1 MSDIS
6 VGVLMST
13 DGAQLYPAGP
23 DPRRMVELWSAE
35 LDGLD
40 VTSAT
45 VAVTLQRLAQRVE
58 RAVVAIARSHGLGPG
73 DLRVL
78 LALRRGGPP
87 HAVSPTELFRLLLIT
102 SGAVSKQVDRLVE
115 VGLVARMPDPEK
127 LRGLLV
133 RLEPAGR
140 AVADAAMKE
149 ISSSFVGLERLS
161 VEQKHEILAM
171 LGRLQVVMEG
181 AASHSL
187 STPAPEGVR

>member
-127 LRGLLV
+127 LRG
-133 RLEPAGR
+133 
-140 AVADAAMKE
+140 
-149 ISSSFVGLERLS
+149 
-161 VEQKHEILAM
+161 
-171 LGRLQVVMEG
+171 
-181 AASHSL
+181 
-187 STPAPEGVR
+187 